1 MSYSQQ
7 SSFSGYSQQQQPP
20 PPSSAGYAHVHL
32 AFNSLISAPS
42 AQGTATTNLTDF
54 TCGVREED
62 AGIAGDGTKS
72 NVHTG
77 PQYKVQQ
84 KPSSVSVIQCLSL

>member
-32 AFNSLISAPS
+32 AFNSLIPAPS
-42 AQGTATTNLTDF
+42 AQGECLGATTNLTDF

-62 AGIAGDGTKS
+62 AGIAGDGGS
-72 NVHTG
+72 
-77 PQYKVQQ
+77 
-84 KPSSVSVIQCLSL
+84 